1 MLLSSFF
8 TRSMVFAHI
17 PRAQLL
23 FALLSET
30 FLTIRQNSLNV
41 TVCMIARSS
50 CRGYFIHSLSTLY
63 YYNAPSLATRL
74 TGDYRD
80 RTFTGKCG
88 PASLDTQY
96 KKGAIAPWMIT
107 HLFCNSPFIFHQF
120 VSLLNISS
128 EKLHRN
134 LYSTN
139 FANKIS
145 KMININVIDSKLVSS
160 NTVTSSILTNK
171 FFVLILA
178 NVLLP

>member
-96 KKGAIAPWMIT
+96 KKSALITQDAVIVSRGAASACALAEHRP
-107 HLFCNSPFIFHQF
+107 HFRKSPRPFAYFIF
-120 VSLLNISS
+120 SLR
-128 EKLHRN
+128 EKLR
-134 LYSTN
+134 
-139 FANKIS
+139 
-145 KMININVIDSKLVSS
+145 
-160 NTVTSSILTNK
+160 
-171 FFVLILA
+171 
-178 NVLLP
+178 

>member
-30 FLTIRQNSLNV
+30 FLAIRQNSLNV
-41 TVCMIARSS
+41 TACMIARSS

-80 RTFTGKCG
+80 RTFTGKCD
-88 PASLDTQY
+88 PASLDTRY
-96 KKGAIAPWMIT
+96 KKGDVKKLNRVFSHPRKIYIFSIVYLT
-107 HLFCNSPFIFHQF
+107 GSSSFIYCNS
-120 VSLLNISS
+120 
-128 EKLHRN
+128 
-134 LYSTN
+134 
-139 FANKIS
+139 
-145 KMININVIDSKLVSS
+145 LV
-160 NTVTSSILTNK
+160 
-171 FFVLILA
+171 
-178 NVLLP
+178 

>member
-1 MLLSSFF
+1 
-8 TRSMVFAHI
+8 MVFAHI

-107 HLFCNSPFIFHQF
+107 HLFCNSPFADSCYLQCLHEDFFFNYFQLSCF
-120 VSLLNISS
+120 FLNKYITGTSIGKISRRPAS
-128 EKLHRN
+128 ISKARTSFEKLE
-134 LYSTN
+134 
-139 FANKIS
+139 
-145 KMININVIDSKLVSS
+145 
-160 NTVTSSILTNK
+160 
-171 FFVLILA
+171 
-178 NVLLP
+178 

>member
-30 FLTIRQNSLNV
+30 FLAIRQNSLNV
-41 TVCMIARSS
+41 TACMIARSS

-88 PASLDTQY
+88 PASLDTRNRKSRHFKINSEVTALSIAGIRVPEM
-96 KKGAIAPWMIT
+96 KKTPSIYTVCYIK
-107 HLFCNSPFIFHQF
+107 FIF
-120 VSLLNISS
+120 N
-128 EKLHRN
+128 
-134 LYSTN
+134 YSN
-139 FANKIS
+139 
-145 KMININVIDSKLVSS
+145 
-160 NTVTSSILTNK
+160 
-171 FFVLILA
+171 
-178 NVLLP
+178 